1 MIGDVELDRFK
12 TEIKIED
19 YAATLGYFRDAYGSG
34 KRFTVLRHPDGDKV
48 LVTVGSD
55 GHGVFRS
62 ERVDGRS
69 GSIVD
74 FVQRQSGCS
83 LGRARKALRAFLG
96 KTPSSSI
103 LPKTN
108 PAEIPT
114 LVEPPTDAYQE
125 TRKVWNAATWNPAP
139 AYLLSRGLAPAT
151 LADPIF
157 RDCYRVDRNGNV
169 LFPHHDTGGMCGY
182 ERRGPD
188 CKRFGK
194 DVNRGLWRSANLW
207 SATTTEIVICE
218 APIDAMSH
226 YQLYGGS
233 LAYVATGGSL
243 GQRQLDLLGL
253 LFKRVIRSDRV
264 WITVGS
270 DNDYAG
276 EKMYEQI
283 QQIAPMK
290 VHRLTPIGKDWNA
303 DLAWCNRE
311 NE

>member
-1 MIGDVELDRFK
+1 MLDAELESFK
-12 TEIKIED
+12 AIPFD
-19 YAATLGYFRDAYGSG
+19 AVAANFGYSRLEGETGACHTLRNAA
-34 KRFTVLRHPDGDKV
+34 GDKV
-48 LVTVGSD
+48 VAKVNPN
-55 GHGVFRS
+55 GHWVYFSVHDRADNGTS
-62 ERVDGRS
+62 L
-69 GSIVD
+69 D
-74 FVQRQSGCS
+74 FVQRRQGGG
-83 LGRARKALRAFLG
+83 LGHARKALRAISGDNPSFPIVRPL
-96 KTPSSSI
+96 TP
-103 LPKTN
+103 
-108 PAEIPT
+108 
-114 LVEPPTDAYQE
+114 VEPPTDAYQQ
-125 TRKVWNAATWNPAP
+125 TAAVWNAAQWNPAP
-139 AYLLSRGLAPAT
+139 AYLLSRGLSPAT

>member
-1 MIGDVELDRFK
+1 MIDVELDRFK
-12 TEIKIED
+12 AEIKIED
-19 YAATLGYFRDAYGSG
+19 YAASLGYFRDAHGSG
-34 KRFTVLRHPDGDKV
+34 RRFTVLRHPDGDKV

-62 ERVDGRS
+62 ERSDSRS

-74 FVQRQSGCS
+74 FVQRQNGCS
-83 LGRARKALRAFLG
+83 LGSARVALRAFLG
-96 KTPSSSI
+96 KPSSSI

-108 PAEIPT
+108 PAEIAAQVDP
-114 LVEPPTDAYQE
+114 DHCYQQ
-125 TRKVWNAATWNPAP
+125 TAAVWNAAQWNPAP

-169 LFPHHDTGGMCGY
+169 LFPHHDAGGMCGY

-188 CKRFGK
+188 CKAFGK
-194 DVNRGLWRSANLW
+194 DTKRGLWRSANLW
-207 SATTTEIVICE
+207 EATTTEIVICE

-233 LAYVATGGSL
+233 LAYVATGGSM
-243 GQRQLDLLGL
+243 GNRQLDLLGL
-253 LFKRVIRSDRV
+253 LFKRATRDNRV
-264 WITVGS
+264 WITCGM
-270 DNDYAG
+270 DNDPPG
-276 EKMYEQI
+276 ESMF
-283 QQIAPMK
+283 QQIALIAPGK

-303 DLAWCNRE
+303 DLVYCNRE